1 MDVGGC
7 CTVCGTLL
15 RRQAEQ
21 TNRRPVT
28 FSCPL
33 EEGQD
38 KADTVP
44 TSVSLLDLW
53 RTPGLARSILV
64 TATITSSCLVI
75 VKIIIRSILVT
86 NSKTNKLTPKCLC
99 QVLYYLWF
107 TIALVYFSLAL
118 NSHVLFP
125 STLHLNTA
133 AAGALEL
140 PAYTLTLVAL
150 LYAGRNSFSC
160 RTLSDPNDPPLNP
173 QN

>member
-1 MDVGGC
+1 MVVGGC
-7 CTVCGTLL
+7 CDVCATLL

-21 TNRRPVT
+21 TNSRPVT
-28 FSCPL
+28 FSCPG
-33 EEGQD
+33 EEGKD
-38 KADTVP
+38 EADTVP

-64 TATITSSCLVI
+64 TTTMTSSCLVI
-75 VKIIIRSILVT
+75 IKMIIRSIIVT
-86 NSKTNKLTPKCLC
+86 NTTTTKLKPTWLC

-150 LYAGRNSFSC
+150 LYAGKNSFS
-160 RTLSDPNDPPLNP
+160 
-173 QN
+173 